1 MKYAKFTK
9 EEKKANNKY
18 KLEKALAGAGLYLYE
33 NSNNADL
40 TLPKPTES
48 GVRVIGPK
56 QQFQGNS
63 YYMQLVR
70 TGELRLIKEL
80 RSPEQ
85 DEAIEQEEAMN
96 EETTMNEEQLILDQP
111 DTITEHGKVEH
122 VVNETIPV
130 QPLHEGGD
138 EEKTDVLINEEPE
151 DDGFIIV
158 EN

>member
-70 TGELRLIKEL
+70 TGELRFIKEL

-85 DEAIEQEEAMN
+85 EEAMEEEAMN

-111 DTITEHGKVEH
+111 DTITEQGKVEH
-122 VVNETIPV
+122 VVNETIPI
-130 QPLHEGGD
+130 QPLHEVED
-138 EEKTDVLINEEPE
+138 KEKTDVLINEEPE

>member
-1 MKYAKFTK
+1 MKYAKFTR

-33 NSNNADL
+33 NSSKAAEL

-48 GVRVIGPK
+48 GVRVIGPN

-63 YYMQLVR
+63 YYMQLVK
-70 TGELRLIKEL
+70 TGYLRLIKEL

-85 DEAIEQEEAMN
+85 EEAMEEEAMN

-111 DTITEHGKVEH
+111 DTITEQGKVEH
-122 VVNETIPV
+122 VVNETIPI
-130 QPLHEGGD
+130 QPLHEGED

>member
-18 KLEKALAGAGLYLYE
+18 KLEQALAGAGLYLYE

-70 TGELRLIKEL
+70 TGELRFIKEL

-85 DEAIEQEEAMN
+85 EEAMN
-96 EETTMNEEQLILDQP
+96 EEATMNEDQLILDQP
-111 DTITEHGKVEH
+111 DTITEQGKVEH
-122 VVNETIPV
+122 VVNETIPI
-130 QPLHEGGD
+130 QPLHEVED
-138 EEKTDVLINEEPE
+138 KEKTDVLINEEPE